1 MMLAGLQFKLWSAST
16 HVQPTRP
23 KSRSYGTL
31 RDGSVAKHVP
41 GISCGI
47 EIGRRTYAT
56 AAHLLLE
63 EQEIN
68 SQLITPSRRPNRDSL
83 IKVWSPELT
92 SDPDCLFVAHQE
104 SADEKAAPGAP
115 SRFLP
120 SSESEMP
127 ESKASP
133 TKPERSAPE
142 C

>member
-1 MMLAGLQFKLWSAST
+1 MTLAGWQLNCGRLA

-31 RDGSVAKHVP
+31 RDGSVAKRVP

-63 EQEIN
+63 ENKKIN

-120 SSESEMP
+120 SSE
-127 ESKASP
+127 
-133 TKPERSAPE
+133 
-142 C
+142 